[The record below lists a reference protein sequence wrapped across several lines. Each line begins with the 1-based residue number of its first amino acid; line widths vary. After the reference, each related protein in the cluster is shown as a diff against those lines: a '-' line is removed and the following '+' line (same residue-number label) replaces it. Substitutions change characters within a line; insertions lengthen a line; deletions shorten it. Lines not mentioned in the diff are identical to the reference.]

1 MAGFWE
7 WRGKAQT
14 ATVAELDIEDAPLEP
29 VELYTESGMVFG
41 FVEPEGRRLSD
52 MLNSNSHLSIRDAR
66 STSMINGIE
75 GTQGEGWLPLA
86 TDDILLIMPP
96 EHVSPRQ
103 LRIHRRQHRVR
114 MTSGP
119 YVVVGNAHV
128 PPGAGL
134 DAYALQKRIRFLAL
148 TQAHMYSTVDPAF
161 ERAAPVVLVNVRT
174 VDDLTEVLTIS

>member
-14 ATVAELDIEDAPLEP
+14 ATVAELDIKEALLEP

-75 GTQGEGWLPLA
+75 GTQG
-86 TDDILLIMPP
+86 
-96 EHVSPRQ
+96 
-103 LRIHRRQHRVR
+103 
-114 MTSGP
+114 
-119 YVVVGNAHV
+119 
-128 PPGAGL
+128 
-134 DAYALQKRIRFLAL
+134 
-148 TQAHMYSTVDPAF
+148 
-161 ERAAPVVLVNVRT
+161 
-174 VDDLTEVLTIS
+174 